1 MTDPCVRVERVGPT
15 VTVTMIRGAR
25 RNALGL
31 AMLTELVGAFR
42 DVAATDAT
50 GVILAGEGPVFSA
63 GHDLAEMSGASL
75 DDITTLLERC
85 AEVTRAMHEMGQVV
99 IARVHGL
106 ATAAGCQLVAAADL
120 AVAADS
126 AAFAVPGGR
135 GGWFCTTP
143 MIEVGRSVPRKR
155 ALELA
160 LCGDVVDAQTA
171 ERWGLVN
178 RVVPAEELD
187 GAVADL
193 LRAATRGSRASRAIG
208 KPALYRQ
215 LDMTLGDAYS
225 FATAVMARASQIPDA
240 QEAMACFVERR
251 EPRWTHDS
259 VVQPID

>member
-1 MTDPCVRVERVGPT
+1 VTDSFVRVERDGPT

-31 AMLTELVGAFR
+31 GMLTDLAGAFH

-50 GVILAGEGPVFSA
+50 GVILAAEGPAFSA

-75 DDITTLLERC
+75 ADITTLLERC
-85 AEVTRAMHEMGQVV
+85 AEVMWAMHEMGQVV

-106 ATAAGCQLVAAADL
+106 ATAGGCQLVAAADL
-120 AVAADS
+120 AVAADT
-126 AAFAVPGGR
+126 AGFAVPGGR

-143 MIEVGRSVPRKR
+143 MVEVGRSVPRKR

-160 LCGDVVDAQTA
+160 LCGDVVDADTA

-178 RVVPAEELD
+178 RVVPADKLD

-193 LRAATRGSRASRAIG
+193 LNAATRGSRASRAIG

-225 FATAVMARASQIPDA
+225 YATGVMAGASQIADA
-240 QEAMACFVERR
+240 QEGMAAFVERR
-251 EPRWTHDS
+251 DASWTHES
-259 VVQPID
+259 ATPPID

>member
-1 MTDPCVRVERVGPT
+1 VNDSCVRVEREGST
-15 VTVTMIRGAR
+15 VTVTMIRGTR

-31 AMLTELVGAFR
+31 AMLTDLAGAFR
-42 DVAATDAT
+42 DVASTDAT
-50 GVILAGEGPVFSA
+50 GVILAAEGPAFSA

-85 AEVTRAMHEMGQVV
+85 SEVMWAMHDMGQVV

-120 AVAADS
+120 AVAADT
-126 AAFAVPGGR
+126 AGFAVPGGR

-143 MIEVGRSVPRKR
+143 MVEVGRAVPRKR

-160 LCGDVVDAQTA
+160 LCGDVVDARTA

-178 RVVPAEELD
+178 RVVPADELD
-187 GAVADL
+187 AAVAAL
-193 LRAATRGSRASRAIG
+193 LGAATRGSRASRAIG

-215 LDMTLGDAYS
+215 LDLSLEEAYS
-225 FATAVMARASQIPDA
+225 YATGVMAAASQVPDA
-240 QEAMACFVERR
+240 QEGMASFIERR
-251 EPRWTHDS
+251 EPHWTHDPL
-259 VVQPID
+259 VPPID